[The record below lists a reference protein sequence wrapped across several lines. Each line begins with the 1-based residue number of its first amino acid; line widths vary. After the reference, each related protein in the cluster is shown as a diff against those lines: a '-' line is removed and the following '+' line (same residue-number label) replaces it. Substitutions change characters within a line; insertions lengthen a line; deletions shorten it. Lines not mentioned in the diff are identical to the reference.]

1 MGAANKLSKLHNFL
15 ILFRISVDCI
25 RRGRFLIFIF
35 TLFFVQGSAYAREVK
50 VANITI
56 TNLNGNLVVY
66 SLNIEGAFTTE
77 MKKAVLSGVPTTF
90 SYLVT
95 LHRVR
100 SLWADKEIANIK
112 VTHTI
117 EYNSMKKE
125 FVVKRSW
132 ENYKP
137 EVVQSFEEARK
148 LMTEIDNLKIVP
160 LNKLEKGKKY
170 QVRAKAELSKMTLP
184 LYLHYVLFFVSLWD
198 FETEWYSIDFT
209 Y

>member
-1 MGAANKLSKLHNFL
+1 MPKLHYL
-15 ILFRISVDCI
+15 SILFRISVDCI
-25 RRGRFLIFIF
+25 RRRGFGIFIC
-35 TLFFVQGSAYAREVK
+35 TLILMQGSAYARDVK

-56 TNLNGNLVVY
+56 TNLNDNLVVY
-66 SLNIEGAFTTE
+66 YLNIEGAFTTE
-77 MKKAVLSGVPTTF
+77 MQKAILSGVPTTF
-90 SYLVT
+90 SYLIT

-112 VTHTI
+112 ATHTI
-117 EYNSMKKE
+117 KYNSMKKE
-125 FVVKRSW
+125 FIVKRSC
-132 ENYKP
+132 ENNRP
-137 EVVQSFEEARK
+137 EVVHSFEEARK

-160 LNKLEKGKKY
+160 LKKLEKGKKY

>member
-1 MGAANKLSKLHNFL
+1 M
-15 ILFRISVDCI
+15 SVDCI

-90 SYLVT
+90 SYLIT

-100 SLWADKEIANIK
+100 NLWADKEIANIK
-112 VTHTI
+112 ATHTI

-137 EVVQSFEEARK
+137 DVVQSFEEARK

-160 LNKLEKGKKY
+160 LSKLEKGKKY